1 MKYYFDTS
9 SLVKIYHREE
19 GTDTVLKIYKGH
31 DDIII
36 SELSKIEFIST
47 IYRKYREHEISNET
61 VTAVVQKF
69 ENDMMSRYDEVLK
82 FSSLVID
89 EAWNLIC
96 SLSAKHSLKTQDS
109 IQFAFYKIYCETDTV
124 FVCSDDKFIK
134 IIELEGV
141 NALSVR

>member
-19 GTDTVLKIYKGH
+19 GTETVLNIYKSH
-31 DDIII
+31 DEIII

-47 IYRKYREHEISNET
+47 IYRKYREHEISHET
-61 VTAVVQKF
+61 LTAVMQKF
-69 ENDMMSRYDEVLK
+69 EDDVKIRYEVLK

-96 SLSAKHSLKTQDS
+96 RLSEKHSLKTQDS
-109 IQFAFYKIYCETDTV
+109 IQFAFFRTYCETDTV
-124 FVCSDDKFIK
+124 FVCSDDKFVK
-134 IIELEGV
+134 LVENEGV
-141 NALSVR
+141 KTLSP

>member
-19 GTDTVLKIYKGH
+19 GTETVLNIYKGH
-31 DDIII
+31 DEIVI

-47 IYRKYREHEISNET
+47 IYRKYREHEISHET
-61 VTAVVQKF
+61 LTVVIQKY
-69 ENDMMSRYDEVLK
+69 EDDLKSRYDEILK

-96 SLSAKHSLKTQDS
+96 RISEKYSLKTQDG
-109 IQFAFYKIYCETDTV
+109 IQLAFFKIYCETDTV
-124 FVCSDDKFIK
+124 FVCSDDKFVK
-134 IIELEGV
+134 IIE
-141 NALSVR
+141 N